1 MESELKKLSDDA
13 LLLPVRQRATLAHI
27 LLSSL
32 DEDVKQDVDH
42 LWAVE
47 LEKRIQD
54 IRSGKVKGIPAAEVF
69 AKLQEK
75 YH

>member
-32 DEDVKQDVDH
+32 DEDQQDVYH

>member
-32 DEDVKQDVDH
+32 DEDQQDVYH

-54 IRSGKVKGIPAAEVF
+54 IRSGKVKGISAAEVF